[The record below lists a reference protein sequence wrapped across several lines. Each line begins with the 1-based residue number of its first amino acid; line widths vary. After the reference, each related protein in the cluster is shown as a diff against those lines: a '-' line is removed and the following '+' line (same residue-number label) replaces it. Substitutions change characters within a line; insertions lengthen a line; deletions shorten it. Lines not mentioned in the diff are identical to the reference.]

1 MRNLNGTSAITWCS
15 NIDVDSRG
23 TTFSLSQE
31 SIASAKSDVSY
42 LDSPRSQ
49 PGPLLPRSS
58 PVRSPIP
65 EVGLGEE
72 EPEFLV
78 EVVEPV
84 SDNVWNQLY
93 LHHEP
98 APPNQVAAQVH
109 TVRASSAVATA
120 EERETALQ
128 QVEDGSLMET
138 ENGQVEAAGGP
149 AEAVDDHLEVD

>member
-15 NIDVDSRG
+15 NIDVDSPG
-23 TTFSLSQE
+23 TTFSSSQE

-49 PGPLLPRSS
+49 PGLLPRSS

-84 SDNVWNQLY
+84 SDNVWNELF

-98 APPNQVAAQVH
+98 APLNQVAARVH
-109 TVRASSAVATA
+109 TA

-128 QVEDGSLMET
+128 LVEDGSLMET

>member
-1 MRNLNGTSAITWCS
+1 M
-15 NIDVDSRG
+15 
-23 TTFSLSQE
+23 
-31 SIASAKSDVSY
+31 
-42 LDSPRSQ
+42 
-49 PGPLLPRSS
+49 
-58 PVRSPIP
+58 
-65 EVGLGEE
+65 GEE

-84 SDNVWNQLY
+84 SDNVWNELF

-109 TVRASSAVATA
+109 TVHVQASSAVATA

-138 ENGQVEAAGGP
+138 ESGQRDGQVDFP
-149 AEAVDDHLEVD
+149 TRT

>member
-15 NIDVDSRG
+15 NIDVDSPG
-23 TTFSLSQE
+23 TTFSSSQE

-49 PGPLLPRSS
+49 LGLLLPRSS

-84 SDNVWNQLY
+84 SDNIWNELF

-128 QVEDGSLMET
+128 QVEDGSSMET
-138 ENGQVEAAGGP
+138 ENGQRDGQ
-149 AEAVDDHLEVD
+149 VDFPTRT

>member
-15 NIDVDSRG
+15 NIDVDSPG
-23 TTFSLSQE
+23 TTFSSSQE

-49 PGPLLPRSS
+49 LGLLLPRSS
-58 PVRSPIP
+58 PERSPIP

-84 SDNVWNQLY
+84 SDNVWNELF

-98 APPNQVAAQVH
+98 APPNQVAARVH
-109 TVRASSAVATA
+109 TA

-128 QVEDGSLMET
+128 LVEDGSLMET

>member
-1 MRNLNGTSAITWCS
+1 M
-15 NIDVDSRG
+15 
-23 TTFSLSQE
+23 
-31 SIASAKSDVSY
+31 
-42 LDSPRSQ
+42 
-49 PGPLLPRSS
+49 
-58 PVRSPIP
+58 
-65 EVGLGEE
+65 GEE

-84 SDNVWNQLY
+84 SDNIWNELF

-98 APPNQVAAQVH
+98 APPNQVAARVH

-138 ENGQVEAAGGP
+138 ENGQRDGQ
-149 AEAVDDHLEVD
+149 VDFPTRT

>member
-15 NIDVDSRG
+15 NIDVDSPG
-23 TTFSLSQE
+23 TTFSSSQE

-84 SDNVWNQLY
+84 SDNVWNELF

-98 APPNQVAAQVH
+98 APPNQVAARVH
-109 TVRASSAVATA
+109 TA

-128 QVEDGSLMET
+128 LVEDGSLMET

>member
-23 TTFSLSQE
+23 TTFSSSQE
-31 SIASAKSDVSY
+31 SIAYTKSDVSY

-49 PGPLLPRSS
+49 PGLLPRSS

-65 EVGLGEE
+65 EVDLGEE

-84 SDNVWNQLY
+84 SDNIWNELF

-138 ENGQVEAAGGP
+138 ENGQRDGQ
-149 AEAVDDHLEVD
+149 VDFPTRT

>member
-1 MRNLNGTSAITWCS
+1 M
-15 NIDVDSRG
+15 
-23 TTFSLSQE
+23 
-31 SIASAKSDVSY
+31 
-42 LDSPRSQ
+42 
-49 PGPLLPRSS
+49 
-58 PVRSPIP
+58 
-65 EVGLGEE
+65 GEE

-84 SDNVWNQLY
+84 SDNIWNELF

-98 APPNQVAAQVH
+98 APLNQVAARVH
-109 TVRASSAVATA
+109 TA

-128 QVEDGSLMET
+128 LVEDGSLMET